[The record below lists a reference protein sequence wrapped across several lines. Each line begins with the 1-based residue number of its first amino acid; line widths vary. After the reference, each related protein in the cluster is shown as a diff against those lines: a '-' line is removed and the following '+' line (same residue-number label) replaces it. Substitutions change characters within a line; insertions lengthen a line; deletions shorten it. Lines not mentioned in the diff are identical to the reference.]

1 MCCKWNICNA
11 FCKISRFNILINH
24 YDRSLFFTARWLFY
38 WDVHVKASLTSL
50 YLLTHTHTHTPHT
63 HTHTHTHTSAN
74 SSISQQILL
83 CSVYWQFF
91 SSACSLADDFRVW
104 VSVLSIYFPQVFRPL
119 SCEDFSL
126 GLLFSFNIIRLCC
139 IALSLQCAKGRRLS
153 HRLALHRKTA
163 LSYSEMSSLQTLQ
176 LLLWVVYC

>member
-1 MCCKWNICNA
+1 MCCKWHICNA
-11 FCKISRFNILINH
+11 FFKISRFNILINH
-24 YDRSLFFTARWLFY
+24 YNWSLFFTARWLFY

-50 YLLTHTHTHTPHT
+50 YLLTHT
-63 HTHTHTHTSAN
+63 SAN

-83 CSVYWQFF
+83 CPVYWQFF